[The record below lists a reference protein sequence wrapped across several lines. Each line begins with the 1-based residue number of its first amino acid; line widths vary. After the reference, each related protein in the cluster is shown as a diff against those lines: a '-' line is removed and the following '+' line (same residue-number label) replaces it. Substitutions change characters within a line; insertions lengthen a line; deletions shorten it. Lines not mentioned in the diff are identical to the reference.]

1 MRKNIC
7 TFMFAILMLITSVI
21 AVPAFRL
28 DAFAEIIAIC
38 ETVGTYTTTF
48 DSPKSARGKNIKLAA
63 EKIDRIILEPGQE
76 FSFNEAI
83 GPASKAQ
90 GFKLAKIFVKGEE
103 HEGYGGGI
111 CQVSSTLYNAVL
123 EAGLDITERHEH
135 SKDVHYVPD
144 GRDATASHGGID
156 FKFINNYTCPIVIR
170 AYTSE
175 NEVTTAIE
183 AVIAFD

>member
-7 TFMFAILMLITSVI
+7 KFMLLILVFLTVI
-21 AVPAFRL
+21 PAFKL
-28 DAFAEIIAIC
+28 IAYAEIIATC
-38 ETVGTYTTTF
+38 ETVGIYTTKF

-83 GPASKAQ
+83 GPASKEQ
-90 GFKLAKIFVKGEE
+90 GFKLAKIFIDGEE
-103 HEGYGGGI
+103 HKGYGGGI

-123 EAGLDITERHEH
+123 EAGLDVTERHPH
-135 SKDVHYVPD
+135 SKEVFYVPE
-144 GRDATASHGGID
+144 GKDATASHGGVD
-156 FKFINNYTCPIVIR
+156 FKFINNFDCPVVIR

-183 AVIAFD
+183 AVISFG

>member
-7 TFMFAILMLITSVI
+7 KFMFAILALLI
-21 AVPAFRL
+21 AVPAFKL
-28 DAFAEIIAIC
+28 TAYTEIIATC
-38 ETVGTYTTTF
+38 ETIGIYTTKF

-83 GPASKAQ
+83 GPASKMQ
-90 GFKLAKIFVKGEE
+90 GFKLAKIFIKGEE
-103 HEGYGGGI
+103 HKGYGGGI

-123 EAGLDITERHEH
+123 QAGLDVTERHEH

-144 GRDATASHGGID
+144 GRDATASHGGVD

-170 AYTSE
+170 AYTFE

-183 AVIAFD
+183 AVISFD